1 MYIILTN
8 FIILCIISHMAFIER
23 TILNTIKNRF
33 EKERIIILV
42 GSRQVGKTFIAKK
55 IFTDIHINQKIFLN
69 CEDPRQLANFENIET
84 FIKYLD
90 FNSMDISKQ
99 TFIVIDEFQYIKNAT
114 KLLKIIYDLYENVK
128 ILATGPSSIEIQ
140 KHMKE
145 SLTGRKKIYNV
156 YSLSFDEFINFEDKS
171 KKYSNISLENATPQN
186 INSIN
191 STFLYKYLYY
201 GGYPRITAELS
212 TDEEKKEELNE
223 IYTSYLQKDIKS
235 LISGENIIAYN
246 NLLKCIA
253 SQIGNLINI
262 NELSNTTGLTRRQV
276 ENYLTILQETFIIKM
291 LPPFYSNKRKEISK
305 MPKLFFSDQ
314 GLANFILND
323 FSEIPLRN
331 NIGNIIENFVFNE
344 IKNSIGAADRIYFWR
359 TLQGSEIDFIIQT
372 GKGLIP
378 IEVKWKM
385 FKTDAASRA
394 AVSIPRSFSSFFEL
408 HKNITATIVVTMN
421 YAGKRNVENKEVFFV
436 PAVLIAK
443 FIRSFLM
450 HS

>member
-1 MYIILTN
+1 
-8 FIILCIISHMAFIER
+8 MAFIER

-128 ILATGPSSIEIQ
+128 ILATGSSSIEIQ
-140 KHMKE
+140 RHMKE

-305 MPKLFFSDQ
+305 MPKLFFSD
-314 GLANFILND
+314 
-323 FSEIPLRN
+323 P
-331 NIGNIIENFVFNE
+331 
-344 IKNSIGAADRIYFWR
+344 
-359 TLQGSEIDFIIQT
+359 
-372 GKGLIP
+372 
-378 IEVKWKM
+378 
-385 FKTDAASRA
+385 
-394 AVSIPRSFSSFFEL
+394 
-408 HKNITATIVVTMN
+408 IVV
-421 YAGKRNVENKEVFFV
+421 ASPCPG
-436 PAVLIAK
+436 
-443 FIRSFLM
+443 
-450 HS
+450 